1 MNKGQV
7 TIKDIARELGIS
19 PSAVSK
25 ALKGHPDIVRK
36 QKSRQRTR

>member
-19 PSAVSK
+19 PLTVSK
-25 ALKGHPDIVRK
+25 ALKGQMICLFRP
-36 QKSRQRTR
+36 